1 MRANKPLILGITG
14 GVGSG
19 KSEAARYLSTLG
31 AVHVDAD
38 AISHAL
44 TAPGGEALPAIR
56 EAFGDRVFRAD
67 GALDRRALGEMVFQ
81 DVAARRALEAIIHPR
96 VQHRALSMVDQAG
109 AEGAE
114 VVLLDVPL
122 LFETGLDRLADE
134 TVCVSAPLP
143 VQLKRLMTR
152 NGLTEEQAMARI
164 QSQMPL
170 SDKEK
175 LADRTISTDRPLE
188 ELRTLMGRLYRQW
201 LEEAQ
206 A

>member
-1 MRANKPLILGITG
+1 MKIIALTG
-14 GVGSG
+14 GIACG
-19 KSEAARYLSTLG
+19 KTTLANMLRELG
-31 AVHVDAD
+31 APVIDAD
-38 AISHAL
+38 AISRSL
-44 TAPGGEALPAIR
+44 TAPGGKALPAIR
-56 EAFGDRVFRAD
+56 ETFGSEVFQNDQTLNRA
-67 GALDRRALGEMVFQ
+67 ALAAKVFQ
-81 DVAARRALEAIIHPR
+81 DPQQLQKLNAITHPLIIEQMQSEIER
-96 VQHRALSMVDQAG
+96 CRDSG
-109 AEGAE
+109 AP
-114 VVLLDVPL
+114 VVVLDVPL

-170 SDKEK
+170 SEKEK

-188 ELRTLMGRLYRQW
+188 ELRALMGRLYRQW

>member
-1 MRANKPLILGITG
+1 MKIIALTG
-14 GVGSG
+14 GIACG
-19 KSEAARYLSTLG
+19 KTTLANMLRELG
-31 AVHVDAD
+31 APVIDAD
-38 AISHAL
+38 AISRSL
-44 TAPGGEALPAIR
+44 TAPGGKALPALR
-56 EAFGDRVFRAD
+56 EAFG
-67 GALDRRALGEMVFQ
+67 GEVFQ
-81 DVAARRALEAIIHPR
+81 DGQTLNRAALAARVFQDPEQLRKLNAVTHPLIIER
-96 VQHRALSMVDQAG
+96 MQSEIERCRESG
-109 AEGAE
+109 AP
-114 VVLLDVPL
+114 VVVLDVPL

-152 NGLTEEQAMARI
+152 NGLTEEHAMRRI

-170 SDKEK
+170 CEKEK

-188 ELRTLMGRLYRQW
+188 ELRARMGHLYRQW

>member
-1 MRANKPLILGITG
+1 MKIIALTG
-14 GVGSG
+14 GIACG
-19 KSEAARYLSTLG
+19 KTTLANMLRELG
-31 AVHVDAD
+31 APVIDAD
-38 AISHAL
+38 AISRSL
-44 TAPGGEALPAIR
+44 TAPGGKALPALR
-56 EAFGDRVFRAD
+56 EAFG
-67 GALDRRALGEMVFQ
+67 GEVFQ
-81 DVAARRALEAIIHPR
+81 DGQTLNRAALAARVFQDPEQLRKLNAVTHPLIIER
-96 VQHRALSMVDQAG
+96 MQSEIERCRKSG
-109 AEGAE
+109 AP
-114 VVLLDVPL
+114 VVILDVPL
-122 LFETGLDRLADE
+122 LFETGLDRLANE

-188 ELRTLMGRLYRQW
+188 ELRARMGRLYRQW

>member
-1 MRANKPLILGITG
+1 MKIIALTG
-14 GVGSG
+14 GIACG
-19 KSEAARYLSTLG
+19 KTTLANMLRELG
-31 AVHVDAD
+31 APVIDAD
-38 AISHAL
+38 AISRSL
-44 TAPGGEALPAIR
+44 TAPGGKALPAIR
-56 EAFGDRVFRAD
+56 KAFGR
-67 GALDRRALGEMVFQ
+67 EVFQ
-81 DVAARRALEAIIHPR
+81 DGQTLNRAALAARVFQDPEQLRKLNAVTHPLIIER
-96 VQHRALSMVDQAG
+96 MQSEIERCRESG
-109 AEGAE
+109 AP
-114 VVLLDVPL
+114 VVVLDVPL

-152 NGLTEEQAMARI
+152 NGLTEEQAMRRI

-175 LADRTISTDRPLE
+175 LADRTISTDCPLE
-188 ELRTLMGRLYRQW
+188 ELRARMGRLYRQW

>member
-1 MRANKPLILGITG
+1 MKIIALTG
-14 GVGSG
+14 GIACG
-19 KSEAARYLSTLG
+19 KSTLAEMLRDLG
-31 AVHVDAD
+31 APVIDAD
-38 AISHAL
+38 AISRSL
-44 TAPGGEALPAIR
+44 TAPGGKALPALR
-56 EAFGDRVFRAD
+56 EAFG
-67 GALDRRALGEMVFQ
+67 GEVFQ
-81 DVAARRALEAIIHPR
+81 DDHTLNRAALAAKVFQDPEQLQKLNAISHPLIIAQMKSEIER
-96 VQHRALSMVDQAG
+96 CRDSG
-109 AEGAE
+109 AP
-114 VVLLDVPL
+114 VVVLDVPL

-201 LEEAQ
+201 LEKAQ

>member
-1 MRANKPLILGITG
+1 MKIVALTG
-14 GVGSG
+14 GIACG
-19 KSEAARYLSTLG
+19 KSTLAEMLRELG
-31 AVHVDAD
+31 APVIDAD
-38 AISHAL
+38 AISRNL
-44 TAPGGEALPAIR
+44 TAPGGKALPALR
-56 EAFGDRVFRAD
+56 EVFGSD
-67 GALDRRALGEMVFQ
+67 VFQ
-81 DVAARRALEAIIHPR
+81 DDHTLNRAALAARVFQDPEQLRKLNAVTHPLIIEQMQSEIER
-96 VQHRALSMVDQAG
+96 CRDSG
-109 AEGAE
+109 AT
-114 VVLLDVPL
+114 VVVLDVPL

-143 VQLKRLMTR
+143 VQLERLMSR

-170 SDKEK
+170 SEKEK

-188 ELRTLMGRLYRQW
+188 ELRTLMNRLYRQW

>member
-1 MRANKPLILGITG
+1 MKIIALTG
-14 GVGSG
+14 GIACG
-19 KSEAARYLSTLG
+19 KTTLANMLRELG
-31 AVHVDAD
+31 APVIDAD
-38 AISHAL
+38 AISRGL
-44 TAPGGEALPAIR
+44 TAPDGKALPALR
-56 EAFGDRVFRAD
+56 EAFG
-67 GALDRRALGEMVFQ
+67 GEVFQ
-81 DVAARRALEAIIHPR
+81 DDHTLNRAALAARVFQDPEQLRKLNAVTHPLIIER
-96 VQHRALSMVDQAG
+96 MQSEIERCRKSG
-109 AEGAE
+109 AP
-114 VVLLDVPL
+114 VVVLDVPL

-188 ELRTLMGRLYRQW
+188 ELRALMGRLYRQW

>member
-1 MRANKPLILGITG
+1 MKIIALTG
-14 GVGSG
+14 GIACG
-19 KSEAARYLSTLG
+19 KTTLANMLRELG
-31 AVHVDAD
+31 APVIDAD
-38 AISHAL
+38 AISRSL
-44 TAPGGEALPAIR
+44 TAPGGKALPALR
-56 EAFGDRVFRAD
+56 EAFG
-67 GALDRRALGEMVFQ
+67 GEVFQ
-81 DVAARRALEAIIHPR
+81 DGQTLNRAALAARVFQDPEQLRKLNAVTHPLIIER
-96 VQHRALSMVDQAG
+96 MQSEIERCRKSG
-109 AEGAE
+109 AP
-114 VVLLDVPL
+114 VVVLDVPL
-122 LFETGLDRLADE
+122 LFETGLDRLANE

-188 ELRTLMGRLYRQW
+188 ELRARMGRLYRQW

>member
-1 MRANKPLILGITG
+1 MKIIALTG
-14 GVGSG
+14 GIACG
-19 KSEAARYLSTLG
+19 KSTLAEMLRELG
-31 AVHVDAD
+31 APVIDAD
-38 AISHAL
+38 AISRNL
-44 TAPGGEALPAIR
+44 TAPGGKALSALR
-56 EAFGDRVFRAD
+56 ETFGGD
-67 GALDRRALGEMVFQ
+67 VFQ
-81 DVAARRALEAIIHPR
+81 DDHTLNRAALAARVFQDPEQLQKLNAVTHPLIIEQMQSEIER
-96 VQHRALSMVDQAG
+96 CRDSG
-109 AEGAE
+109 AT
-114 VVLLDVPL
+114 VVVLDVPL

-143 VQLKRLMTR
+143 VQLERLMSR

-170 SDKEK
+170 SEKEK

-188 ELRTLMGRLYRQW
+188 ELRTLMNRLYRQW